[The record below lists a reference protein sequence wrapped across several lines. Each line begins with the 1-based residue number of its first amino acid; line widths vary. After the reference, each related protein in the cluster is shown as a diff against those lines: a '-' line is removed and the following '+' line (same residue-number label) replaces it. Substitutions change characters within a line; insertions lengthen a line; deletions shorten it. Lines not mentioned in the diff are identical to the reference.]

1 MRRLLSCLGIIVL
14 IALPA
19 VPTAAA
25 EGPSTAVEEQAA
37 CQAPPSVVRGPLD
50 GRVIVIDPGHG
61 VYNGTTTG
69 ADGVNGAHEDDN
81 ALDIGCRVLYL
92 LSSEGAHVYITRGIY
107 DPGAPPVGGLI
118 ARVAFAESH
127 QADVFVSIHQNDG
140 SATDRGVSTY
150 YTRGDSQTL
159 AADIQDE
166 MVATTGLRDDGVQT
180 ARFYVTKNTTM
191 PAVLVEGGFLSNP
204 SEAARITTPSFHET
218 EAEALNRGLLAYFG
232 KGLGLPKAP
241 AADPAPDPAPAAAP
255 AQQPAVSAPSGGRV
269 LSMVATAY
277 GPSLQDN
284 YPYGPVDA
292 FGNPLVAGDVA
303 VDPSVIPLGTKLY
316 VTGYDSPYLP
326 AGGFYAVA
334 RDTGGAIKGDRIDL
348 FINGTPAQVASFGIQ
363 NVTVTVLN

>member
-1 MRRLLSCLGIIVL
+1 MI
-14 IALPA
+14 LPA

-25 EGPSTAVEEQAA
+25 EGPSTAAEEQAA
-37 CQAPPSVVRGPLD
+37 CQAPPAVVRGPLD

-61 VYNGTTTG
+61 IYNGTTTG

-81 ALDIGCRVLYL
+81 ALDIGCRLVYL
-92 LSSEGAHVYITRGIY
+92 LSSEGADVYITRGSY

-127 QADVFVSIHQNDG
+127 HADVFVSIHQNDG
-140 SATDRGVSTY
+140 SPADRGVSTY

-159 AADIQDE
+159 AADVQNE

-204 SEAARITTPSFHET
+204 SEAALITTPSFHET

-232 KGLGLPKAP
+232 KGLPTARLAPPATLPSSTP
-241 AADPAPDPAPAAAP
+241 PPTAAT
-255 AQQPAVSAPSGGRV
+255 PSDGGV

-292 FGNPLVAGDVA
+292 FGKPLVAGDVA
-303 VDPSVIPLGTKLY
+303 VDPQVIPLGTKLY

-334 RDTGGAIKGDRIDL
+334 RDTGGAIKGDRVDL
-348 FINGTPAQVASFGIQ
+348 FINGTPPEVASFGIQ
-363 NVTVTVLN
+363 NVTVTVLH